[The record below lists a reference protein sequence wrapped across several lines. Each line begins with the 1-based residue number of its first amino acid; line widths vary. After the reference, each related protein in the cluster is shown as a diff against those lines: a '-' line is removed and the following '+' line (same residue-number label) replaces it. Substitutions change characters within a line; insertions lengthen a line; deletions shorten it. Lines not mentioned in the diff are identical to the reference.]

1 MLEAL
6 SVSLAASAV
15 RDLEEVREYYAE
27 QRVPEVGERVLME
40 IFHAI
45 EELSRFPERGR
56 MVPEFGQPHLRELI
70 HPPFR
75 IVYRRDGFRL
85 RVVRI
90 WRSERSL
97 RLP

>member
-1 MLEAL
+1 MGKVL
-6 SVSLAASAV
+6 SVSFAASAV
-15 RDLEEVREYYAE
+15 SDLEEIKAYYLD
-27 QRVPEVGERVLME
+27 QRVPEAGERILME

-45 EELSRFPERGR
+45 EDLSRFPERGR
-56 MVPEFGQPHLRELI
+56 VVPEFDQAPLRELI

-75 IVYRRDGFRL
+75 IVYRRDINRL

>member
-75 IVYRRDGFRL
+75 IVYRRDGNRL